1 MVCWAIK
8 FVTDQ
13 RQLPHT
19 AILAA
24 YWDNALPWLEQNY
37 KMGLSYLEVRPSC
50 RRYIYT
56 ITNPCDTASGHIR
69 HHTTARHP
77 KDQDGE
83 LPDTYGLQPG
93 TRGGASQSLQRHPA
107 QDRRLVPLFFRSTFT
122 RMNDIRI

>member
-37 KMGLSYLEVRPSC
+37 KMDLSYLEVRPSC
-50 RRYIYT
+50 RRYIYIRSPT
-56 ITNPCDTASGHIR
+56 LVTLPLDTSATTRQPAIQKIKTESFQTLTGCNPVLVAALLNPYNGTQLQTAGWC
-69 HHTTARHP
+69 P
-77 KDQDGE
+77 
-83 LPDTYGLQPG
+83 
-93 TRGGASQSLQRHPA
+93 
-107 QDRRLVPLFFRSTFT
+107 FFPQHFHSHE
-122 RMNDIRI
+122 